1 MSDAPLRFGA
11 VILAAGLSSRIS
23 GFKPLLSL
31 GGRSLLSRSAEL
43 FRKAGA
49 AEIVAVSGHRAAE
62 VRAEASRLKIRCV
75 HNPDFAQGMYGSARA
90 GLAALSPDLEAVFV
104 LPVDIPL
111 VRPSTPHLLLERLER
126 LPYGVVEV
134 LAPWFRG
141 QPGHP
146 PLLCRGAVARVLE
159 TPDGHSLRA
168 VLDGLPQERVDTI
181 DGGILFDVD
190 TDADYT
196 RALQRWTRRAALE
209 PAEALALLEMRDV
222 GERGLAHARAVTRVA
237 LVLARALVRNG
248 SRPNLPLLE
257 CAGLLHD
264 ICKKSPRHEAEG
276 GRLLAELG
284 FPKVGRI
291 VAAHRD
297 VDPERVGR
305 LSELELVYLADKLVR
320 GPALIGLEAR
330 FQEKLDH
337 YAGDAGAQAAISR
350 RRNHARIMLARFEA
364 EAGQSLEQILARAGL
379 AQDQDCD
386 PGA

>member
-1 MSDAPLRFGA
+1 
-11 VILAAGLSSRIS
+11 
-23 GFKPLLSL
+23 
-31 GGRSLLSRSAEL
+31 
-43 FRKAGA
+43 
-49 AEIVAVSGHRAAE
+49 VAVSGHRAAE
-62 VRAEASRLKIRCV
+62 VRAEASRLGIRCV
-75 HNPDFAQGMYGSARA
+75 HHPDIAQGMYGSARA
-90 GLAALSPDLEAVFV
+90 GLAALPPDLEAVFL

-111 VRPSTPHLLLERLER
+111 VRPSTLRLLLERLER

-141 QPGHP
+141 EPGHP

-159 TPDGHSLRA
+159 TPDGQSLCS
-168 VLDGLPQERVDTI
+168 VLAGLPQERVDTI
-181 DGGILFDVD
+181 DAGILFDVD

-209 PAEALALLEMRDV
+209 PAEALALLEMRGM
-222 GERGLAHARAVTRVA
+222 GERDLAHARAVTRVA

-248 SRPNLPLLE
+248 SRLNLPLLE

-297 VDPERVGR
+297 VDPERLVR
-305 LSELELVYLADKLVR
+305 LSELELVDCSLADVQLSAVLLQ
-320 GPALIGLEAR
+320 GAR
-330 FQEKLDH
+330 FTGCRFLRCRFAHADLREAAFEDCSF
-337 YAGDAGAQAAISR
+337 ADAEAHVGAAFAFSR
-350 RRNHARIMLARFEA
+350 RSFFLASSSSSETTSITASPRYCPHS
-364 EAGQSLEQILARAGL
+364 GQTWCGNTGAPQSGL
-379 AQDQDCD
+379 VQ
-386 PGA
+386 